1 MSKLLDCC
9 LIANTNDTYPFLPN
23 DLILY
28 NYSVTDIDIESEK
41 KFESLLAKEEEGI
54 SFNDEILLSLKALH
68 LELALLKSTNE
79 EMSKKLEQLP

>member
-1 MSKLLDCC
+1 MQEKINAENELMK
-9 LIANTNDTYPFLPN
+9 T
-23 DLILY
+23 
-28 NYSVTDIDIESEK
+28 VTDIDIESEK

-79 EMSKKLEQLP
+79 EMSKKLEELP